1 MKKMAALAL
10 AMIMGL
16 SVSGCGAKEVK
27 PVPETTSGGEAATAA
42 DQKTEE
48 GTITAVSYT
57 HLTLPTK
64 LEV

>member
-42 DQKTEE
+42 DQKTEPKQ
-48 GTITAVSYT
+48 
-57 HLTLPTK
+57 LRMK
-64 LEV
+64 K